1 MRIKLIIEYNGIW
14 FCGWQRQAD
23 CKEHPSIQETVEAAI
38 SRVFGGDI
46 AIQLFCSGRTDSGV
60 HALGQVA
67 HFDICDTFL
76 ENRWS
81 CNIRSMPKAINYHL
95 GTNAIAVK
103 DASIVDDNFHARF
116 SAKMRHYQYKIY
128 NSYVD
133 TVFMKDRAWHVHK
146 ALDIPKMLAGAQNFI
161 GKHDFTSFCSSQS
174 NDKNMVRTISRIN
187 ITRNQDDM
195 ITIDVSAKS
204 FLHNQVRITV
214 GTLVDLGLGKIHP
227 EDITNIIAAR
237 DRRKASQTAPAY
249 GLYFMNVE
257 Y

>member
-1 MRIKLIIEYNGIW
+1 
-14 FCGWQRQAD
+14 
-23 CKEHPSIQETVEAAI
+23 
-38 SRVFGGDI
+38 
-46 AIQLFCSGRTDSGV
+46 
-60 HALGQVA
+60 
-67 HFDICDTFL
+67 
-76 ENRWS
+76 
-81 CNIRSMPKAINYHL
+81 
-95 GTNAIAVK
+95 
-103 DASIVDDNFHARF
+103 
-116 SAKMRHYQYKIY
+116 
-128 NSYVD
+128 
-133 TVFMKDRAWHVHK
+133 
-146 ALDIPKMLAGAQNFI
+146 
-161 GKHDFTSFCSSQS
+161 
-174 NDKNMVRTISRIN
+174 MVRTISRIN